1 MVDLMNQLERDQ
13 LTAALHS
20 GQPERVGSALATLD
34 SAWRQRCFGPLPMPE
49 PNCLDAFGEFVPAN
63 ILSQYLTV
71 LQNYPDFEP
80 TPSGSELRHALVEA
94 VIQYGRGENTLDVA
108 LALQIDDFPE
118 LAVSDAL
125 KYIQH
130 RGLVGFHEMLAA
142 QRLVDYLLDSD
153 KTRQATVNTL
163 RVWAMTDQFR
173 DLIDAVLPRLDDAE
187 RSSIEVGDED

>member
-1 MVDLMNQLERDQ
+1 MSPLEREQ

-20 GQPERVGSALATLD
+20 GEPARVSSALATLD
-34 SAWRQRCFGPLPMPE
+34 AAWRQRCFGPLPMPE
-49 PNCLDAFGEFVPAN
+49 PDCLDAFGESVPAN

-80 TPSGSELRHALVEA
+80 TPSGSELRYALIEA

-108 LALQIDDFPE
+108 LALQIDAFPGF
-118 LAVSDAL
+118 AVSDAL

-130 RGLVGFHEMLAA
+130 RGLVGAHEMLAA
-142 QRLVDYLLDSD
+142 QRLLDYLLDSD
-153 KTRQATVNTL
+153 KTRTTTVDTL

-173 DLIDAVLPRLDDAE
+173 DLIDAVVPRLNDTE
-187 RSSIEVGDED
+187 RSGIR